1 MYRDDYIMRM
11 IRQFGQVITYVLGL
25 RRRRDFA
32 LALISTDE
40 ALRDRLGIGSEALAE
55 RSEREILALIRFR
68 DREGLWREEAAY
80 IAALLYAE
88 AAIYA
93 EREDAPRSAARA
105 LRALQLLAE
114 AALDAAD
121 PLPDYAPPRAELLA
135 LLRDYAIPARTR
147 AALLQLCE
155 QQGDFAGA
163 EDQLF
168 HLLDE
173 HPGDAELRGVGLA
186 FYERLLARDDAA
198 LAAGGLPRAEARA
211 GLAEVRSRG
220 EG

>member
-32 LALISTDE
+32 MALISTDN
-40 ALRDRLGIGSEALAE
+40 ALRDRLGIGADALIE
-55 RSEREILALIRFR
+55 RSEGEILALIRFR
-68 DREGLWREEAAY
+68 DREGLWREEGAF

-93 EREDAPRSAARA
+93 ERDEPANAAPRA

-114 AALDAAD
+114 CALDAPE
-121 PLPDYAPPRAELLA
+121 PLPEYAPPRPALLA
-135 LLRDYAIPARTR
+135 LLRDEPIPARTR
-147 AALLQLCE
+147 IALFRLCE

-168 HLLDE
+168 HLLDGA
-173 HPGDAELRGVGLA
+173 PADAELRAAGLA
-186 FYERLLARDDAA
+186 FYDRLLALDDDT
-198 LAAGGLPRAEARA
+198 LAGGGLPRSEAIAGRAEI
-211 GLAEVRSRG
+211 LSR
-220 EG
+220 

>member
-11 IRQFGQVITYVLGL
+11 IRQFGQVVTYVLGL

-40 ALRDRLGIGSEALAE
+40 AVRDRLGIGSEALAE

-68 DREGLWREEAAY
+68 DRDGLWREEAAY

-88 AAIYA
+88 AVIYA
-93 EREDAPRSAARA
+93 ERDDAARSAARA

-114 AALDAAD
+114 AALDAPD

-155 QQGDFAGA
+155 QQGDYAGA

-173 HPGDAELRGVGLA
+173 RPGDAELRAAGLA
-186 FYERLLARDDAA
+186 FYERLLARDDDT
-198 LAAGGLPRAEARA
+198 LAAGGLPRAEALA
-211 GLAEVRSRG
+211 GLAEIRARG
-220 EG
+220 AG